1 MSEVAG
7 PFATSFDYV
16 DLPLET
22 FTLTELERQ
31 SKGRLHPDNRG
42 HTIKA
47 LKQGTEGY
55 SNASFQ
61 WRLLL
66 LLPMPHPSD
75 AVSICLEV
83 HSLGYR

>member
-1 MSEVAG
+1 LARYYGHSIGIEVARVFSGKMSEVAG

-55 SNASFQ
+55 SNASLQ
-61 WRLLL
+61 
-66 LLPMPHPSD
+66 
-75 AVSICLEV
+75 
-83 HSLGYR
+83 